1 MNLELA
7 GKTVIVTGGA
17 QGIGLA
23 TAQLFA
29 SRGAQVVVADLNGD
43 AAKRALET
51 LDSHGVSHFAVDVDV
66 SLSASVESMKERVIE
81 AVGTVDVLANVAGIY
96 PNSLMTETSDD
107 VWRRTLAVNLDGTFF
122 MCRAWAP
129 VLSEQEGAA
138 IVNVISGA
146 ARIPY
151 PGLSAYSASKGGVI
165 SFSRVIAAELG
176 PSVRVN
182 CIGPGGTLADGQ
194 VDADSDPQMMALVP
208 MGRLG
213 RPEEIAEA
221 IVFLGSDR
229 ARYITGQILHVNG
242 GRSMH

>member
-1 MNLELA
+1 MNSELV
-7 GKTVIVTGGA
+7 GRTVIVTGGA

-29 SRGAQVVVADLNGD
+29 SRGARVVVADLNGK
-43 AAKRALET
+43 AAERAVATLE
-51 LDSHGVSHFAVDVDV
+51 SHADKHVAVDVDV
-66 SLSASVESMKERVIE
+66 SSSASVTAMKEAVIDI
-81 AVGTVDVLANVAGIY
+81 VGKVDVLANVAGIY
-96 PNSLMTETSDD
+96 PNSTMTETPDD
-107 VWRRTLAVNLDGTFF
+107 VWRRTLAVNLDGTFY

-129 VLSEQEGAA
+129 VLCEQPGAA

-165 SFSRVIAAELG
+165 SFSRVIAAELA
-176 PSVRVN
+176 PAIRVN

-194 VDADSDPQMMALVP
+194 DAADSARQVESFIPL
-208 MGRLG
+208 GRLAS
-213 RPEEIAEA
+213 PEEIAEA
-221 IVFLGSDR
+221 IVFFGSDR